1 MNKKVKTILIAAAG
15 CIGAGAVLMGIGSA
29 MGGTLELGRMNASPD
44 WADVGDY
51 DGEEPNMEQEVFS
64 GDFETEIVFDEMP
77 EALDAEIGVHGLKIT
92 EGDDGRISLKGRN
105 ADRIQCYVENGT
117 LYLKNVR
124 QHKKYK
130 KTNGRELTLTVPAGT
145 EWKRAALDADLGYIS
160 AETLSAETVV
170 LDAEM
175 GSIELGRLKADTA
188 ETSGEMGNVEIAEGT
203 LKGLKAEANMGNIV
217 FAGTIEGAVE
227 ADCEMGNV
235 TLKLSQKKEDFQ
247 YTIRSEM
254 GEISIGGEKYGA
266 ADGREKTVSYGAGWQ
281 MDLETSMGS
290 IEILFE

>member
-44 WADVGDY
+44 WADGSDY
-51 DGEEPNMEQEVFS
+51 DGEETNMEQEVFS

-77 EALDAEIGVHGLKIT
+77 EALEAEIGVHGLKIT

-117 LYLKNVR
+117 LYLKDVG

-203 LKGLKAEANMGNIV
+203 LKGLKAEADMGNIV
-217 FAGTIEGAVE
+217 FAGTIE
-227 ADCEMGNV
+227 
-235 TLKLSQKKEDFQ
+235 
-247 YTIRSEM
+247 
-254 GEISIGGEKYGA
+254 GA

>member
-92 EGDDGRISLKGRN
+92 EGEAGRISLKGRN

-117 LYLKNVR
+117 LYLKDVG

-175 GSIELGRLKADTA
+175 GSIELGR
-188 ETSGEMGNVEIAEGT
+188 
-203 LKGLKAEANMGNIV
+203 LKAEANMGNIV